1 MQKQPYWYHEDDEE
15 EQLSHVQNQ
24 LHPQHSLRGD
34 EEEGDE
40 GWDEKKEQER
50 KDACVPTRVCRL
62 LLLSPRWRRGL
73 VPRLPA
79 LLWARGGS
87 PPRFCTM

>member
-40 GWDEKKEQER
+40 GWDEKNAR
-50 KDACVPTRVCRL
+50 PPDFLLPRDPNPTATTLASPSRHLAALARRSLARSRL
-62 LLLSPRWRRGL
+62 ST
-73 VPRLPA
+73 
-79 LLWARGGS
+79 S
-87 PPRFCTM
+87 S